1 MTHNFDYIRTTA
13 GLNHLWQYCNEA
25 EINQLSDPAKSAL
38 NGRMALE
45 WMVQAIYYLKGFDK
59 PEHASLFE
67 LVSNQQFTNYI
78 GSDDLMRRPHVD
90 LLDEEIL
97 DSLVFI
103 QLIGALED
111 EFGVEVQP
119 TQVPP
124 DTWRSVAGI
133 AALVERQLAEGN
145 EKAGM
150 ESQI

>member
-1 MTHNFDYIRTTA
+1 
-13 GLNHLWQYCNEA
+13 
-25 EINQLSDPAKSAL
+25 
-38 NGRMALE
+38 
-45 WMVQAIYYLKGFDK
+45 
-59 PEHASLFE
+59 
-67 LVSNQQFTNYI
+67 
-78 GSDDLMRRPHVD
+78 MRRPHVD

-97 DSLVFI
+97 DSLGFI

>member
-1 MTHNFDYIRTTA
+1 MEERIA
-13 GLNHLWQYCNEA
+13 
-25 EINQLSDPAKSAL
+25 AL
-38 NGRMALE
+38 IEDLTGC
-45 WMVQAIYYLKGFDK
+45 
-59 PEHASLFE
+59 
-67 LVSNQQFTNYI
+67 
-78 GSDDLMRRPHVD
+78 DDLMRRPHVD

-97 DSLVFI
+97 DSLGFI

-145 EKAGM
+145 DKAGM